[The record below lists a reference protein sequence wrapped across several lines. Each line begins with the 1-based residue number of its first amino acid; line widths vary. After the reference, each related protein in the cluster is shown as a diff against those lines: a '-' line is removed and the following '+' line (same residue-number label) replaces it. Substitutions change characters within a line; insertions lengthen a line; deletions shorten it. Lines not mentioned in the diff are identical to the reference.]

1 MLHRLTISRSGLRF
15 AQQHL
20 QSTAHNTANAT
31 TAERSSLRV
40 RGRQAPEEGRVRIEV
55 ELGQPRQR
63 VEDAVEMIAAE
74 QYFAAGVRAVQT
86 QDNMLG
92 ALLDIQG

>member
-1 MLHRLTISRSGLRF
+1 MLQRLTISRSGLRF

-20 QSTAHNTANAT
+20 RSTAHNTANAT

-40 RGRQAPEEGRVRIEV
+40 RGRQAPEGGVRIEV

-74 QYFAAGVRAVQT
+74 QHFASGVRAVQT

-92 ALLDIQG
+92 ALLDIEG

>member
-1 MLHRLTISRSGLRF
+1 MLQRLTISRSGLRF

-20 QSTAHNTANAT
+20 RSTAHNTANAI

-40 RGRQAPEEGRVRIEV
+40 RGRQAPEGGVRIEV
-55 ELGQPRQR
+55 ELGQTRQR

-74 QYFAAGVRAVQT
+74 QHFAAGVRAVQT

-92 ALLDIQG
+92 ALLDIEG

>member
-1 MLHRLTISRSGLRF
+1 MLQRLTISRSGQRF

-20 QSTAHNTANAT
+20 RSTAHNTANAT

-40 RGRQAPEEGRVRIEV
+40 RGRQAPEGGVRIEV
-55 ELGQPRQR
+55 ELGQTRQR

-74 QYFAAGVRAVQT
+74 QHFAAGVRAVQT

-92 ALLDIQG
+92 ALLDIEG

>member
-20 QSTAHNTANAT
+20 RSTAHNTANAT

-40 RGRQAPEEGRVRIEV
+40 RGRQAPEGRVRIEV

-74 QYFAAGVRAVQT
+74 QHFAAGVRAVQT

-92 ALLDIQG
+92 ALLDIEG

>member
-1 MLHRLTISRSGLRF
+1 MLQRLTISRSGLRF

-20 QSTAHNTANAT
+20 RSTAHNTANAT

-40 RGRQAPEEGRVRIEV
+40 RGRQAPEGGVRIEV
-55 ELGQPRQR
+55 ELGQTRQR

-74 QYFAAGVRAVQT
+74 QHFAAGVRAVQT

-92 ALLDIQG
+92 ALLDIEG

>member
-1 MLHRLTISRSGLRF
+1 MLQRLTISRSGLRF

-20 QSTAHNTANAT
+20 RSTAHNTANAT

-40 RGRQAPEEGRVRIEV
+40 RGRQAPEGRARIEV

-63 VEDAVEMIAAE
+63 VENAVEMIAAE
-74 QYFAAGVRAVQT
+74 QHFAAGVRAVQT

-92 ALLDIQG
+92 ALLDIEG